1 MSSFEDIQKKIAEDL
16 ENRKHGTKSKEHKT
30 TSKSIKNSS
39 VTYKLDTSKIV
50 TPTTSQVQMNVI
62 SKPGTEVV
70 RLDTSIAQWM
80 ECDAA
85 GDIKKH
91 RYCIVSKQPP
101 RYPSSWVTSE
111 GYKVSVVTEEVFT
124 LTLGLMRSLIKQLQD
139 SKSQLETTT
148 IERDS
153 YKLIIDA
160 FRKNNIID

>member
-16 ENRKHGTKSKEHKT
+16 ENRKRGAKPKEHKT
-30 TSKSIKNSS
+30 TEDEGATI
-39 VTYKLDTSKIV
+39 TLQADTGKIV
-50 TPTTSQVQMNVI
+50 TPHTSQVQMNVI

-85 GDIKKH
+85 GDVKKH

>member
-16 ENRKHGTKSKEHKT
+16 ENRKRETKSKEHKT
-30 TSKSIKNSS
+30 TEDES
-39 VTYKLDTSKIV
+39 VTEELKTDTGKVV
-50 TPTTSQVQMNVI
+50 TPTTSKIQMNVI

-85 GDIKKH
+85 GDVKKH

-111 GYKVSVVTEEVFT
+111 GYKVSVVTEEVFM

-139 SKSQLETTT
+139 SKNQLHTTT